1 MDAKKEKCYLTRDED
16 DDKVWVWRR
25 PHTGIW
31 SPENIGGKEFVNYQR
46 TDHSLKNTEAYII
59 DDFKNKFKIS
69 VNKKEKRKVSLPTKL
84 LNNEDYKLISNDPK
98 RKK

>member
-1 MDAKKEKCYLTRDED
+1 MKDKKEKCYLTRDESTD
-16 DDKVWVWRR
+16 WIWVWRK

-46 TDHSLKNTEAYII
+46 ADRSLENTDAYLIN
-59 DDFKNKFKIS
+59 DFKKKFKIS
-69 VNKKEKRKVSLPTKL
+69 VNKKEKRRVGLSIKTLDS
-84 LNNEDYKLISNDPK
+84 EDYKLFSNNAK